1 MSEKEHQTFYPTVYV
16 MYTSI
21 RKILRVLRFCSRK
34 PICQEDF
41 MLVSLL
47 VPELWKTIHHHK
59 KNPIGTSK
67 TSTSQAQIKFP
78 MSTFWWLNMTCAMRG
93 KKHEKLEDS
102 HIYSSGLSTTRTTHY
117 LQKANKIVTIYD
129 FARLRRNMK
138 FLASRSQIC
147 YKRKKQ

>member
-1 MSEKEHQTFYPTVYV
+1 
-16 MYTSI
+16 MYASI

-102 HIYSSGLSTTRTTHY
+102 HIYSSGLSTTRTTHHV
-117 LQKANKIVTIYD
+117 QKANKNCDNLWFCPTIIK
-129 FARLRRNMK
+129 NIQ
-138 FLASRSQIC
+138 QISGIQ
-147 YKRKKQ
+147 RHGVVIM